1 MRGMLDVI
9 ARASKGIGL
18 VELARRLGIR
28 HQSFYSWD
36 KVPAE
41 RVLALEKISGIH
53 RSEIRP
59 DLYPARRRGGRA
71 A

>member
-1 MRGMLDVI
+1 MLDVI
-9 ARASKGIGL
+9 VRASKDIGL
-18 VELARRLGIR
+18 VELARRLGLK
-28 HQSFYSWD
+28 HQSFYSWE

-41 RVLALEKISGIH
+41 RVLTLEKISGIH

-59 DLYPARRRGGRA
+59 DLYPPRRKRA

>member
-1 MRGMLDVI
+1 MLDVI
-9 ARASKGIGL
+9 ERASKDMGL
-18 VELARRLGIR
+18 VKLARLLGIK

-59 DLYPARRRGGRA
+59 DLYPPRRRRA